1 MFPKPVGNP
10 KKWGL
15 TRGGE
20 KLRVGGRGESCDYQ
34 INYAQC
40 HTINTWKTSTSLR
53 LKIYFQNKQKGK
65 ILVALLTG

>member
-20 KLRVGGRGESCDYQ
+20 KIEGRREGSTCDNQ
-34 INYAQC
+34 INHAQC
-40 HTINTWKTSTSLR
+40 HTINTWNTSTSLR